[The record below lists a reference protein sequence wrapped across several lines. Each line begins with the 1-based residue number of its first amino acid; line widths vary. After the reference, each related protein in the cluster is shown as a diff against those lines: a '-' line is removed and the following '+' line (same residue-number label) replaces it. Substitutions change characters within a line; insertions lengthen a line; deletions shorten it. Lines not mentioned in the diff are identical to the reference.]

1 ALAALAE
8 SYEPPAGRG
17 RLIEGKNGS
26 VVIDDSYNSSPVA
39 VEYALKTLKDFPRAK
54 RRIAVL
60 GDMLELG
67 RYSVTEH
74 ERIGTLARRSA
85 DIVVA
90 VGSRS
95 RAFALAEGNAEVL
108 LYDNA
113 QAAAEA
119 LAEYVQPGDVLL
131 VKGSQS
137 IRMEH
142 IVRTLL

>member
-1 ALAALAE
+1 M
-8 SYEPPAGRG
+8 
-17 RLIEGKNGS
+17 
-26 VVIDDSYNSSPVA
+26 
-39 VEYALKTLKDFPRAK
+39 KDFPHAT

-74 ERIGTLARRSA
+74 QRIGALARSSA

-90 VGSRS
+90 VGIRS
-95 RAFALAEGNAEVL
+95 RAFALAEGAAEVL

-113 QAAAEA
+113 RAAGDA
-119 LAEYVQPGDVLL
+119 LVSTIRPGDVIL

-137 IRMEH
+137 IRTEH
-142 IVRTLL
+142 IVKTLLADPADASRLVRQERKWRTKE